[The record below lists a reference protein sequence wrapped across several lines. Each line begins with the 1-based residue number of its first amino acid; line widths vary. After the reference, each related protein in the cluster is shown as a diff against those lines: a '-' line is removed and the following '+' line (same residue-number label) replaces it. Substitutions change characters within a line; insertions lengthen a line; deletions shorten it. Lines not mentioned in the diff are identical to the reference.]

1 VTAFFVPLKQNQIT
15 LKQMKVTI
23 DIPLEKD
30 WETFQ
35 ESELDLILG
44 WAESDYKEFAF
55 ETAETVIKELKRQ
68 KQLNKFYF

>member
-1 VTAFFVPLKQNQIT
+1 
-15 LKQMKVTI
+15 MKVTI
-23 DIPLEKD
+23 DIPVEKD
-30 WETFQ
+30 LGSFDELTWETFQ